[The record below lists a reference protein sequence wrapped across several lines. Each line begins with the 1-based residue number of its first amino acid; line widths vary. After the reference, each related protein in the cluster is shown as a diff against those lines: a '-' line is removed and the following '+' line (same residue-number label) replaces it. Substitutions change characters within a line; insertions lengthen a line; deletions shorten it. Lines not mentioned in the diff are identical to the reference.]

1 MLVVEDTITRL
12 MDKYHELR
20 GYEDFVAQA
29 LRDPDEIYKD
39 RRGGFYCLKR
49 IHTISD
55 YIVVIY
61 VIKND
66 KGYIKT
72 GYFTSMRRKLRRYRW
87 LEQVFSK

>member
-12 MDKYHELR
+12 MDKHHELR
-20 GYEDFVAQA
+20 DYENFVAQA

-61 VIKND
+61 
-66 KGYIKT
+66 
-72 GYFTSMRRKLRRYRW
+72 
-87 LEQVFSK
+87 FSRTTKDI